1 MERLI
6 MFEEKSINIE
16 GREFMLVAKTR
27 NGGQTLTEVYF
38 SADHSSIKVEIDYT
52 FTEKGYK

>member
-16 GREFMLVAKTR
+16 GQEFRLVAKTR
-27 NGGQTLTEVYF
+27 QGGQTLAEVYF
-38 SADHSSIKVEIDYT
+38 SVNRSGVKVEIDYT

>member
-1 MERLI
+1 

-16 GREFMLVAKTR
+16 GQEFRLVAKTR
-27 NGGQTLTEVYF
+27 QGGQTLAEVYF
-38 SADHSSIKVEIDYT
+38 SVNRSGVKVEIDYT